1 MTNLETTVFS
11 YETFAVEKVAKA
23 NSKAT
28 MTVKPGGVKE
38 MLMEQARLARE
49 KRLAQVEADRK
60 AREARA
66 AAEMAREQKAQQQL
80 QELKKRWEEA
90 DKVVEIKRQEAFKK
104 ANEVV
109 NVWKVEREK
118 CIKNCDAA
126 AAAHEK
132 KMAEAWHVK
141 EVRMEQHKQECEAEV
156 ARRALALQARQGS
169 AGAKFQEALQ
179 ARNDRLEDA
188 QRKAE
193 ERRLA
198 KAEEKRVQ
206 LERMRVEAERRLE
219 ESWKARVR
227 VREEREKYAREV
239 ELDCERKAKQAE
251 ACIKARKEQ
260 IAAKE
265 DAWRTAMQSAANA
278 T

>member
-1 MTNLETTVFS
+1 
-11 YETFAVEKVAKA
+11 
-23 NSKAT
+23 

-219 ESWKARVR
+219 DSWKARVR

-251 ACIKARKEQ
+251 ACVKARKEQ

-265 DAWRTAMQSAANA
+265 AAWRTAMQSAANA